1 MGTTQFDSERYL
13 REREG
18 FARTIMGWRSSR
30 TIDIYDHTRDGERT
44 LQVLA
49 TYQQDLSKRRYVTE
63 RSSMKEQSSV
73 DGEMA
78 ASAEYPVSSHQSRE
92 TGQGGETIWLH
103 DAETMAWVNKL
114 QQLKTHE
121 GRDGKGI

>member
-1 MGTTQFDSERYL
+1 
-13 REREG
+13 
-18 FARTIMGWRSSR
+18 
-30 TIDIYDHTRDGERT
+30 
-44 LQVLA
+44 
-49 TYQQDLSKRRYVTE
+49 VTE